1 MLLSARF
8 LQLSG
13 APLRCS
19 TRPAPCPGPSNP
31 GGSGLALHVPIGLSG
46 APRPRPP
53 GPSRSLHSRKVWL
66 CAAEGGGGPARPS
79 SAPGRPDP
87 SPGPWTSPYLIP
99 APGLRVLALPVAQLR
114 SSRLPAPSVRLSRCP
129 SEGPLHPGPKMT
141 SVAKVYYSQTT
152 QTESRPLMGPGIRRR
167 RVLTKDGRSNVRME
181 HIADKRF
188 LYLKDLWTTFIDMQW
203 RYKLLLFS
211 ATFAGTWFLFGVVWY
226 LVAVAHGD
234 LLELGPPAN
243 HTPCVVQVHTLTG
256 AFLFSLESQTTIGYG
271 FRYISEECPL
281 AIVLLIAQLVLTTIL
296 EIFITGTFL
305 AKIARP
311 KKRAE
316 TIRFSQ
322 HAVVAA
328 HNGKPCLMIRVA
340 NMRKSLL
347 IGCQVTGK
355 LLQTHQTKEGENIRL
370 NQVNVTFQVD
380 TASDSPFLILPL
392 TFYHVVDETS
402 PLKDLPLR
410 SGEGDFELVLILS
423 GTVEST
429 SATCQVRTSYLPEE
443 ILWGYE
449 FIPAISLSASGKYIA
464 DFSLFDQVVKVASPS
479 GLRDST
485 VRYGDPEKLKL
496 EESLREQAEKE
507 GSAVSVR
514 ISNV

>member
-1 MLLSARF
+1 
-8 LQLSG
+8 
-13 APLRCS
+13 
-19 TRPAPCPGPSNP
+19 
-31 GGSGLALHVPIGLSG
+31 
-46 APRPRPP
+46 
-53 GPSRSLHSRKVWL
+53 
-66 CAAEGGGGPARPS
+66 
-79 SAPGRPDP
+79 
-87 SPGPWTSPYLIP
+87 
-99 APGLRVLALPVAQLR
+99 
-114 SSRLPAPSVRLSRCP
+114 
-129 SEGPLHPGPKMT
+129 MT
-141 SVAKVYYSQTT
+141 SATKVYYSQTT
-152 QTESRPLMGPGIRRR
+152 QTEGRPLMGLRRR

-211 ATFAGTWFLFGVVWY
+211 ATFAGTWFAFGVVWY

-234 LLELGPPAN
+234 LLEFEPPAN
-243 HTPCVVQVHTLTG
+243 HTPCVMQVHTLTG

-316 TIRFSQ
+316 TIKFSQ
-322 HAVVAA
+322 NAVVAQ
-328 HNGKPCLMIRVA
+328 HEGKTCLMVRVA

-355 LLQTHQTKEGENIRL
+355 LLRPHLTKEGESLRL
-370 NQVNVTFQVD
+370 NQLNVDFQVD
-380 TASDSPFLILPL
+380 TSSDSPFLILPL
-392 TFYHVVDETS
+392 TFYHVLDDAS
-402 PLKDLPLR
+402 PFRDVALR
-410 SGEGDFELVLILS
+410 AGDGDFELVVILS

-449 FIPAISLSASGKYIA
+449 FSPAISLSASGKYVA
-464 DFSLFDQVVKVASPS
+464 DFSLFDRVVQVAAPCPPR
-479 GLRDST
+479 GGGRL
-485 VRYGDPEKLKL
+485 GDPEKVKL
-496 EESLREQAEKE
+496 EESLREAGERERE
-507 GSAVSVR
+507 GTALSVR